1 MKLLR
6 KIAIIFFDVIDLYYH
21 QRKILKFIRKSN
33 INLKYFFDVGSHMG
47 TYSDLILKNFEDSKV
62 FMFEPQINI
71 FKKIKIKYKYYKNVK
86 IYNCAISDKSTQ
98 KKIYINKHDL
108 TSGLSPLNLKSNKY
122 LQFKA
127 KLFGTTTSR
136 MILKEPKIKTKK
148 LITIIELNKIKK
160 IDLLKIDTEGHEFE
174 VLKGIER
181 AIKNIRYIL
190 IEFHNDKIYL
200 SYNPKKIHNHLIK
213 NNFVL
218 KNIYKFPFTGW
229 EDRFYFNTKFK

>member
-71 FKKIKIKYKYYKNVK
+71 FKKNKIKYKYYKNVK

-122 LQFKA
+122 LQLKA

-148 LITIIELNKIKK
+148 LFTIIKLNKIKK

>member
-6 KIAIIFFDVIDLYYH
+6 KIAIIFFDIIDLYYH
-21 QRKILKFIRKSN
+21 QRKILKFIKKSN

-86 IYNCAISDKSTQ
+86 IYNCAISDKSAQ
-98 KKIYINKHDL
+98 KKMYINRHDL
-108 TSGLSPLNLKSNKY
+108 TSGLSLLNLKSNKY
-122 LQFKA
+122 LQLKA

-136 MILKEPKIKTKK
+136 MILKEQKIKTKK
-148 LITIIELNKIKK
+148 LFTIIKLNKIKK

-218 KNIYKFPFTGW
+218 KNVYKFPFTGW
-229 EDRFYFNTKFK
+229 EDRFYFNTKSK

>member
-122 LQFKA
+122 LQLKA
-127 KLFGTTTSR
+127 KLFGTTTSG
-136 MILKEPKIKTKK
+136 MILKKP
-148 LITIIELNKIKK
+148 
-160 IDLLKIDTEGHEFE
+160 
-174 VLKGIER
+174 
-181 AIKNIRYIL
+181 
-190 IEFHNDKIYL
+190 
-200 SYNPKKIHNHLIK
+200 
-213 NNFVL
+213 
-218 KNIYKFPFTGW
+218 
-229 EDRFYFNTKFK
+229 